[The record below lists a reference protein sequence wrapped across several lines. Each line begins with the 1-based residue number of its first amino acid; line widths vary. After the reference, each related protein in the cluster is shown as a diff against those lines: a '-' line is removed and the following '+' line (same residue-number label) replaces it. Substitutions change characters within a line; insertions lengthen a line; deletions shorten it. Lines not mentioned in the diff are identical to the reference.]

1 MACSS
6 LSFSRYRG
14 SRWIVASGTS
24 QLRILRSMIVSR
36 SDTAALLTLRHGTA
50 SHLSNRKQ
58 DSVVPNS
65 GQPRRRV
72 PGTSPFSVHGSGLH
86 PIFDRFRAD
95 PARRSP
101 VPEPLVVAMP
111 SRHAV
116 TEPWLLK
123 PLPLY
128 GELDAA
134 GYADLGLMSGLEV
147 HQQLLTERKLFCRCP
162 AGRYS
167 TEHHAE
173 VLRHMRPTLSEMG
186 EYDGTALMEF
196 KTRKN
201 IVYLL
206 NNETVC
212 TYEMDDAPPFEID
225 DQALDISFAIA
236 RLLGCN
242 PVSEVHITRKQYLD
256 GSIPTGFQRTAIVGT
271 DGAIP
276 FKGRTV
282 RIRQIS
288 IEEDS
293 CREVS
298 DRGHLRHYRTDR
310 LGMPLIETVT
320 DPDMKTPWEV
330 AEVGQLIRWLA
341 RVSGLVRTGPG
352 AGRQD
357 VNVSV
362 TGGTRIEIKGV
373 PSLRD
378 IPRLVH
384 NEALRQT
391 SLVAIQRELQ
401 RRGVTGADLPE
412 RWHDVTPN
420 VRGTEFRNVA
430 KAVQKGATVL
440 AVPLPGFDG
449 LITAPTQP
457 RTTMLKEFSDR
468 IRVIAC
474 IDDLPNVACSTQ
486 DAHTFS
492 GAEWDKIGGVCGVER
507 HVPILVVWGRQ
518 EDAETAAR
526 EITIRAH
533 DALAGVPSETRQA
546 LDDGTDGFERI
557 LPGADRMYPDT
568 DLPPI
573 GITDARLERIVAA
586 LPARPWERQA
596 RLEELGVG
604 RDLAA
609 RLSIHPAYE
618 LFCDLEGEISGG
630 LSAGTLASLLL
641 DRSCPRPANRHAAGD
656 WWHDVARRLAR
667 GELLPEGVYHAED
680 DPLEPLP
687 EAEARERFAAAL
699 ASVPEGPRE
708 GHIGEAFVMAHVMTD
723 LRGRVAGRTVR
734 DWVREAMASTRRPA

>member
-1 MACSS
+1 M
-6 LSFSRYRG
+6 
-14 SRWIVASGTS
+14 TP
-24 QLRILRSMIVSR
+24 RI
-36 SDTAALLTLRHGTA
+36 AL
-50 SHLSNRKQ
+50 
-58 DSVVPNS
+58 
-65 GQPRRRV
+65 
-72 PGTSPFSVHGSGLH
+72 
-86 PIFDRFRAD
+86 
-95 PARRSP
+95 
-101 VPEPLVVAMP
+101 
-111 SRHAV
+111 
-116 TEPWLLK
+116 TEPWLLN
-123 PLPLY
+123 PLPQF

-147 HQQLLTERKLFCRCP
+147 HQQLLTRRKLFCRCP
-162 AGRYS
+162 AGCYS
-167 TEHHAE
+167 TDHHAE

-196 KTRKN
+196 KTKKD

-225 DQALDISFAIA
+225 DVALDRSLAVA
-236 RLLGCN
+236 HLLGCN
-242 PVSEVHITRKQYLD
+242 LVSEVHITRKQYLD

-271 DGAIP
+271 DGVIP
-276 FKGRTV
+276 YRDRTV

-298 DRGHLRHYRTDR
+298 DRGHLRTYRTDR

-320 DPDMKTPWEV
+320 DPDMRTPWEV
-330 AEVGQLIRWLA
+330 MEVGQIIRWLA

-401 RRGVTGADLPE
+401 RRHVTERDIAE
-412 RWHDVTPN
+412 RWVDVTPN
-420 VRGTEFRNVA
+420 VRATEFRNVRQ
-430 KAVQKGATVL
+430 AVDKGATVL
-440 AVPLPGFDG
+440 AVPLPGFEG
-449 LITAPTQP
+449 LLGAHTQP
-457 RTTMLKEFSDR
+457 RTTFLKEFSDR

-474 IDDLPNVACSTQ
+474 IDALPNVACSTQ
-486 DAHTFS
+486 DAPTFS
-492 GAEWDKIGGVCGVER
+492 GAEWDKITKACGVADP
-507 HVPILVVWGRQ
+507 VPVLVVWGRQ
-518 EDAETAAR
+518 QDAETAAR
-526 EITIRAH
+526 EIVIRAR
-533 DALAGVPSETRQA
+533 DAVQGVPGETRQA

-573 GITDARLERIVAA
+573 GITDARLERIIAN

-596 RLEELGVG
+596 ELQELGVG
-604 RDLAA
+604 RDLAERLA
-609 RLSIHPAYE
+609 RHPAYD
-618 LFCDLEGEISGG
+618 LFGDLQRRTDGSVPP
-630 LSAGTLASLLL
+630 ATLASLLL
-641 DRSCPRPANRHAAGD
+641 DRSCPRPPSLKAAGP
-656 WWHDVARRLAR
+656 WWQEQIARLAR
-667 GELLPEGVYHAED
+667 GEVTPEGIYHAEEEPPALLPED
-680 DPLEPLP
+680 Q
-687 EAEARERFAAAL
+687 ARRIFDRAL
-699 ASVPEGPRE
+699 ATAPAGPRR
-708 GHIGEAFVMAHVMTD
+708 GRQGEDWVMGHVMRE
-723 LRGRVAGRTVR
+723 LRGRVPGRTVR
-734 DWVREAMASTRRPA
+734 AWVKEALA